1 MPASDQTPNRRTE
14 DRRDWYFPVRVEAPS
29 LTTEAVC
36 RDVSARGMQLAL
48 TESIA
53 VGTRVS
59 LSFSAPGSD
68 MPRTLA
74 GRVARSGPNDDDS
87 RVLWPHR
94 AGIEL
99 DAPDEE
105 LAALEQP
112 DRIGD

>member
-1 MPASDQTPNRRTE
+1 MTEPERPANRRTA

-53 VGTRVS
+53 VGTRVT
-59 LSFSAPGSD
+59 LSFSTPGSD
-68 MPRTLA
+68 APRRLE

-99 DAPDEE
+99 DAPDAE

-112 DRIGD
+112 ERIGD

>member
-1 MPASDQTPNRRTE
+1 MAASDPTQNRRTE
-14 DRRDWYFPVRVEAPS
+14 DRRDWYFPVVVEADS
-29 LTTEAVC
+29 VTTEAVC

-59 LSFSAPGSD
+59 LRFSTPGSASS
-68 MPRTLA
+68 RTLE

-99 DAPDEE
+99 DAPDAE

-112 DRIGD
+112 ERIGD